1 MIEESQEP
9 EAAAAGLSEQE
20 AARRLA
26 QRGDVPPPP
35 SSRSV
40 KSIVRS
46 NTLTLFN
53 LILAVFL
60 VLILVS
66 GQYADGLFAGILIAN
81 ASIGIIQEL
90 RAKRVLDQAALLVAP
105 QARVVRDGTERML
118 HLNDVVGGDLVTLRS
133 GDQVVAD
140 GDVSRS
146 VGLMLD
152 ESPLTGESLPVARAE
167 GERVLSGSFCVEG
180 SGGYVVTG
188 TGPDS
193 YAWQLLGTAR
203 EDTAQRSPLEQQ
215 VNQLLRLLVAVMV
228 PLGAALVWTLAA
240 RDTPF
245 REAVAT
251 ATAGIVTMIP
261 EGLVLLMS
269 LTFAVGAVRLSRKGM
284 LVQYMNAIES
294 LANVDTVCLDKTGTL
309 TDGNLVLYGVD
320 PLGGAP
326 EEDVRSLVS
335 GYAASAEARNS
346 TLDAVAAGLPG
357 AATASLE
364 EVPFSSRWKWSG
376 IRREDG
382 WLVLGAPDVLLAG
395 RLPAEVSGH
404 EQEGRRVLA
413 FGRAQQVV
421 SPADGGGGTPRIEP
435 LALVVLEER
444 LRDDA
449 PDTIAFLYRQDV
461 DVKVMSGD
469 SPATVAAVAARAGVR
484 VAGTPR
490 QGSDLPEDPAQLADV
505 AREATVF
512 ARLTPDNKRALI
524 AALTGHG
531 AYVAMIGDGV
541 NDVPAMKGARLAVAL
556 GSGTQLA
563 KSVADSVLVADRFGA
578 IPDAVGEGR
587 KIINNVQRVA
597 KLFVTKSVFAAFVI
611 ATFGLWTAEFPLLP
625 RHLSLAATFTVGVP
639 GFLLALGPG
648 GTTTEEGS
656 FLRRVLRFALPA
668 GAVLGAATLAAYLA
682 VANGPGDDQLEGRT
696 AAVTVFV
703 FVGLYLLV
711 VLEAERMQASRR
723 YAAEVVALA
732 ACLGGGFLAMLGSQS
747 LREFFA
753 LAVPNLWSVVVI
765 VAVSVA
771 AAWLLGRLGLSPYRF
786 STVPD
791 PAAKA
796 ERST

>member
-1 MIEESQEP
+1 M
-9 EAAAAGLSEQE
+9 
-20 AARRLA
+20 
-26 QRGDVPPPP
+26 
-35 SSRSV
+35 
-40 KSIVRS
+40 
-46 NTLTLFN
+46 
-53 LILAVFL
+53 
-60 VLILVS
+60 
-66 GQYADGLFAGILIAN
+66 
-81 ASIGIIQEL
+81 
-90 RAKRVLDQAALLVAP
+90 
-105 QARVVRDGTERML
+105 
-118 HLNDVVGGDLVTLRS
+118 
-133 GDQVVAD
+133 
-140 GDVSRS
+140 
-146 VGLMLD
+146 
-152 ESPLTGESLPVARAE
+152 
-167 GERVLSGSFCVEG
+167 
-180 SGGYVVTG
+180 
-188 TGPDS
+188 
-193 YAWQLLGTAR
+193 
-203 EDTAQRSPLEQQ
+203 
-215 VNQLLRLLVAVMV
+215 NQLLRLLVAVMV

-320 PLGGAP
+320 PLDGAA

-335 GYAASAEARNS
+335 GYAASAEARNA

-395 RLPAEVSGH
+395 RLPADVSGH

-449 PDTIAFLYRQDV
+449 ADTIAFLYRQEV

-648 GTTTEEGS
+648 GSTTEEGS

-753 LAVPNLWSVVVI
+753 LTVPNLWSVVVI

-791 PAAKA
+791 PAAEA